1 LKRSS
6 DKPLRT
12 KALIVLVALLFRA
25 YIPVGFMPASGAPFR
40 LEFCPAFGMAV
51 PAVSAHH
58 LHHHGSQHHVD
69 LQNCPFG
76 SAPAQGPVSDL
87 LVFDRPGPTPFL
99 EAFASELK
107 PPVERPLRSHQPRGP
122 PSLA

>member
-12 KALIVLVALLFRA
+12 KALVVLVALLFRA
-25 YIPVGFMPASGAPFR
+25 YIPVGFMPAGGAPFR

-51 PAVSAHH
+51 PAHH
-58 LHHHGSQHHVD
+58 LHHHGSQQHAD

-76 SAPAQGPVSDL
+76 SAPTQGPVSDL
-87 LVFDRPGPTPFL
+87 LVFDPPERAPLL
-99 EAFASELK
+99 EALASELE
-107 PPVERPLRSHQPRGP
+107 PPVERSLRSHQPRGP
-122 PSLA
+122 PSPA